1 MNGEA
6 DMPPYKPEFIQ
17 FVMQQNKEL
26 KEQNASLL
34 VKIDNISQTIDELT
48 QTIIWIG

>member
-1 MNGEA
+1 MKGVA
-6 DMPPYKPEFIQ
+6 DMPPYTPEFIQ

-34 VKIDNISQTIDELT
+34 AKIDKLSQTVDDMA
-48 QTIIWIG
+48 QTIKN